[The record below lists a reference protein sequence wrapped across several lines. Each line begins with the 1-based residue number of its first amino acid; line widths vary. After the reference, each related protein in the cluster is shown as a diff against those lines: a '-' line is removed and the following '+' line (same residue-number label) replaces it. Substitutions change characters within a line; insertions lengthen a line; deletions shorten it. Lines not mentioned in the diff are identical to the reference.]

1 MPINHGDDVAKAET
15 VDVMT
20 VQTMQNTFNVNTLGT
35 LLLLRALIPKL
46 RPGGNAKVIIMG
58 SRMGSVGHNTIG
70 RDYAYRASKA
80 ARNAIVKSFSVD
92 GLEVT
97 FVIVHP
103 GRVESSLIG
112 KDVIESGAISTE
124 ESVRDLLGLMQIWKR
139 EDSGRFVDRRGVDIP
154 W

>member
-92 GLEVT
+92 VPEVS
-97 FVIVHP
+97 FVLVHP
-103 GRVESSLIG
+103 GRVETR
-112 KDVIESGAISTE
+112 AISTE
-124 ESVRDLLGLMQIWKR
+124 ESGRDSLGLMQILKR